1 MKKVHIILI
10 VILSVLV
17 GVLLSLMNDV
27 SSYETFDS
35 KKAKE
40 GIEVHVVGTLVKD
53 KTIYYQPE
61 KNANYFTFFM
71 KDNNG
76 DERKVIYQQPK
87 PQDFERS
94 EKIVVVGQLTNDVF
108 EASQILMKC
117 PSKYVEEPKINS

>member
-1 MKKVHIILI
+1 MKKIHILLI
-10 VILSVLV
+10 IILSVLV

-27 SSYETFDS
+27 SSYETFNS
-35 KKAKE
+35 EKTQE
-40 GIEVHVVGTLVKD
+40 GFEVHVVGTLVKG
-53 KTIYYQPE
+53 KPIYYEPE

-76 DERKVIYQQPK
+76 DEHKVVYAQPK

-94 EKIVVVGQLTNDVF
+94 EKIVVVGQTTKNLF

-117 PSKYVEEPKINS
+117 PSKYVEDPKINS

>member
-1 MKKVHIILI
+1 MKKTHLLLI
-10 VILSVLV
+10 VILLVLV

-27 SSYETFDS
+27 SSYEAFNS
-35 KKAKE
+35 EKAKA
-40 GIEVHVVGTLVKD
+40 GFEVHVVGTLAKGNP
-53 KTIYYQPE
+53 IYYEPE

-71 KDNNG
+71 EDSNG
-76 DERKVIYQQPK
+76 EVRKVIYNQPK

-94 EKIVVVGQLTNDVF
+94 EKIVVVGMMNNNAF

>member
-1 MKKVHIILI
+1 MKKTHLLLI
-10 VILSVLV
+10 VILLVLV

-27 SSYETFDS
+27 SSYEAFNS
-35 KKAKE
+35 EKAKS
-40 GIEVHVVGTLVKD
+40 GFEVHVIGTLVKG
-53 KTIYYQPE
+53 KPIYYEPE

-71 KDNNG
+71 KDSDG
-76 DERKVIYQQPK
+76 GERKVIYNQPK

-94 EKIVVVGQLTNDVF
+94 EKIVVVGMMNNNAF

>member
-1 MKKVHIILI
+1 MKKTHLLLI
-10 VILSVLV
+10 VILLVLV

-27 SSYETFDS
+27 SSYEAFS
-35 KKAKE
+35 SEKANA
-40 GIEVHVVGTLVKD
+40 GFEVHVVGTLVKE
-53 KTIYYQPE
+53 KPIYYEPE

-71 KDNNG
+71 RDSDG
-76 DERKVIYQQPK
+76 EERKVIYNQPK

-94 EKIVVVGQLTNDVF
+94 EKIVVVGMMNNNTF